1 VNGDPVAG
9 LDRQLM
15 RGVSAGSAEALGAL
29 YDRYGTRAHRIV
41 LAVCRDDGRA
51 QEAVQDAFMSIWRSA
66 ASYSP
71 ARGTVAAWLLTL
83 VRHRAVDVARRNGRH
98 AGRRASQDQLSVLP
112 SSGDMLRTVIAR
124 DDAETLLASLA
135 LLPDAQQE
143 VITLAFYGELS
154 HTEIAAHIG
163 LAPGTVKGRMRL
175 GLHKLR
181 ADIDQAVA

>member
-1 VNGDPVAG
+1 
-9 LDRQLM
+9 
-15 RGVSAGSAEALGAL
+15 
-29 YDRYGTRAHRIV
+29 
-41 LAVCRDDGRA
+41 
-51 QEAVQDAFMSIWRSA
+51 
-66 ASYSP
+66 
-71 ARGTVAAWLLTL
+71 
-83 VRHRAVDVARRNGRH
+83 
-98 AGRRASQDQLSVLP
+98 
-112 SSGDMLRTVIAR
+112 MLRTVIAR